1 LTFQAPNGSDA
12 SSKSISSY
20 LRSTAPIPL
29 AAIFSRTSEPELDLT
44 GRSRER
50 DNDEMALSPSRYD
63 AIVIGAG
70 HNGLVTTCYLAR
82 AGLRVLVLER
92 RDVVGGAC
100 VTEETFPGFKVSTAA
115 YVNSLFHTA
124 IIRDLNLAAYGYE
137 ALARDPS
144 SFTPFPDG
152 RSLLMGPDA
161 DLTRKEIAKFSAR
174 DAERYPRYE
183 AMLERVAAVV
193 EPTLTMAPPN
203 VLKPRLGDLRT
214 LLSLGRSFRRLGDGA
229 GEAVEILTGAARPI
243 LDRWFES
250 EELKGTL
257 ATDAVI
263 GAMAS
268 PSTPGTAYV
277 LFHHVMGESGGKRG
291 VWAYVRGG
299 MGGLTQALA
308 AVARDLGA
316 DIRCDA
322 EVARILVHE
331 GRAVGVALATGDEY
345 RAPIVA
351 SNADARVTFLRLL
364 ERSDLPEAFVADV
377 ERISYASASLKIN
390 VALAELPSFRA
401 VPGTAPGP
409 QHRGTIHICPDQDY
423 IERAFDDAKY
433 GRPSAEPVLECTIP
447 SAVDETVAPPGRH
460 LMSMFVQYAPYELR
474 DGSWGDRREA
484 FADRCFDLLEEYA
497 PNFKRAVLA
506 RQVLTPVDLE
516 RVFNLTGGNIFQ
528 GAMTPGQLFAFR
540 PVPGHARYRTP
551 LGGLYLC
558 GAAAHPGGGVMGT
571 PGLNAAREI
580 LGRRRLR
587 ASL

>member
-1 LTFQAPNGSDA
+1 VGFDVPVT
-12 SSKSISSY
+12 
-20 LRSTAPIPL
+20 
-29 AAIFSRTSEPELDLT
+29 T
-44 GRSRER
+44 G
-50 DNDEMALSPSRYD
+50 DNDSMALSPSSYD

-70 HNGLVTTCYLAR
+70 HNGLVTACYLAR
-82 AGLRVLVLER
+82 AGRRVLVLER

-115 YVNSLFHTA
+115 YVNSLFHTP
-124 IIRDLNLAAYGYE
+124 IVRDLKLASYGY
-137 ALARDPS
+137 AVLPRDPS

-161 DLTRKEIAKFSAR
+161 DLTRREIAKFSGR
-174 DAERYPRYE
+174 DAERYPQYE
-183 AMLERVAAVV
+183 AMLERVAAAV
-193 EPTLTMAPPN
+193 EPTLTMAPPD
-203 VLKPRLGDLRT
+203 LFKPRLDDVRT
-214 LLSLGRSFRRLGDGA
+214 LLSLGRAFRRLGDA
-229 GEAVEILTGAARPI
+229 SGEAVEILTGAARPI

-268 PSTPGTAYV
+268 PSMPGTAYV
-277 LFHHVMGESGGKRG
+277 LFHHVMGESGGLRG
-291 VWAYVRGG
+291 VWAFVRGG

-308 AVARDLGA
+308 AAARDLGA
-316 DIRCDA
+316 DIRCNA
-322 EVARILVHE
+322 EVERILVRD
-331 GRAVGVALATGDEY
+331 GRAVGVALAGGDEY
-345 RAPIVA
+345 QAPIVA

-364 ERSDLPEAFVADV
+364 DRSVLPEAFVADV

-390 VALAELPSFRA
+390 VALAELPDFRA
-401 VPGTAPGP
+401 LPGTEPGP

-447 SAVDETVAPPGRH
+447 SAVDPTVAPPGRH

-474 DGSWGDRREA
+474 DGSWDDHREA
-484 FADRCFDLLEEYA
+484 FADRCFDLLNEYA
-497 PNFKRAVLA
+497 PNFENAVLD

-516 RVFNLTGGNIFQ
+516 RIFNLTGGNIFQ

-540 PVPGHARYRTP
+540 PVPRYARYRTP
-551 LGGLYLC
+551 IRGLYLC

-580 LGRRRLR
+580 LRQRHLR
-587 ASL
+587 VRTARALRNR